1 MKWLTIALV
10 MLVLCASP
18 RAGEEAKQPPRK
30 LKQTPV
36 TVLDINQ
43 ASAEDFAALPGV
55 GPKLAGQIVAYRE
68 KHGPFR
74 RVEDLLA
81 IRGIGPKKWKA
92 IRPYL
97 RVGTGPSKGSE
108 RAVSSKQ

>member
-1 MKWLTIALV
+1 MKWLAIPLL
-10 MLVLCASP
+10 MFVLSASS
-18 RAGEEAKQPPRK
+18 RAGEEAKPTPRK
-30 LKQTPV
+30 LLPAPV
-36 TVLDINQ
+36 TALDINQ
-43 ASAEDFAALPGV
+43 ATVEDLAALPGI

-68 KHGPFR
+68 KHGPFC

-97 RVGTGPSKGSE
+97 RVDSGPGKGGE
-108 RAVSSKQ
+108 GPLGSKQ